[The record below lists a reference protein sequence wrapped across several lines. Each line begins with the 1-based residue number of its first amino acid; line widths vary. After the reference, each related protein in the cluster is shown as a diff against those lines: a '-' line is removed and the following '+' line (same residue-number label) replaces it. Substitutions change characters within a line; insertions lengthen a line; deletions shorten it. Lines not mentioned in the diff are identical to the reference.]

1 MNTIEKNIKAAQE
14 HGESAMLII
23 GRNEQPDWHA
33 VQSAIAQMTQAT
45 AAFESRTWCHRTKIR
60 VSHDYF
66 TPNTH

>member
-45 AAFESRTWCHRTKIR
+45 AALNRALGAIEQKSE
-60 VSHDYF
+60 
-66 TPNTH
+66 